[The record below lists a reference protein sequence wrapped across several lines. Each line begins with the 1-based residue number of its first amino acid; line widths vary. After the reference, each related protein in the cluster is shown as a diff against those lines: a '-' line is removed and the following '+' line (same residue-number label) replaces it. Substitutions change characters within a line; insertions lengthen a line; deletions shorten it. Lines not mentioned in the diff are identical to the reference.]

1 VLPAARQ
8 ANLNLAHFSSGWYAA
23 HVRCNLDQDML
34 LRLCAEVPQNAAV
47 GTLSSN
53 LADIQTQTRGTSKL
67 AAGYNSSLQGVIPII
82 LTPAVGA
89 FFDRFGWRMPFGKSD
104 QPFSAYIRTVSMTA
118 AVYIVVFA
126 LIGLTTVH
134 PLAPILLSSFALSSN
149 AITFIASIP
158 ILVGDDA
165 LLGTAFGV
173 WKSFVS
179 TKPTTGTEW

>member
-1 VLPAARQ
+1 MYRV
-8 ANLNLAHFSSGWYAA
+8 SGLTG
-23 HVRCNLDQDML
+23 V
-34 LRLCAEVPQNAAV
+34 EVPQNAAV
-47 GTLSSN
+47 GVLSSN

-89 FFDRFGWRMPFGKSD
+89 FFDRFGWRMPFGETALYVPAAQRAD
-104 QPFSAYIRTVSMTA
+104 HNIVSFTA
-118 AVYIVVFA
+118 VIYIVVFV

-134 PLAPILLSSFALSSN
+134 PLAPILLSSFALSTN

-158 ILVGDDA
+158 VLVGDDA

-179 TKPTTGTEW
+179 AHRLEDRSWD